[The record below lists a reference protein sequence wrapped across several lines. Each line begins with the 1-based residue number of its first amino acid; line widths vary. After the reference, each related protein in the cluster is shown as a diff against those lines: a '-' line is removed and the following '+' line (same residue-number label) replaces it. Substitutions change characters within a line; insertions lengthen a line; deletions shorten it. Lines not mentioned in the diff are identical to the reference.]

1 MMKRPLLLFVLLAL
15 VAVGI
20 VLLRS
25 CGDAAPQ
32 DSADATTS
40 SQAGRAA
47 DGTGPEADAAAR
59 ARAIARQREEAMHAA
74 VSTLHRYLAA
84 LGGTDRAAA
93 DAFWAGKQPPAASGE
108 ADLRSL
114 EKLRSLRSENGKPKP
129 LDAEPVPNALEIP
142 IELRASLQGQPLR
155 RYRGWYRMRRAV
167 ADGGWEITSASIAPV
182 TR

>member
-1 MMKRPLLLFVLLAL
+1 MKRPLLLLVLLAL
-15 VAVGI
+15 VAAGI

-25 CGDAAPQ
+25 CEDAAPQ
-32 DSADATTS
+32 DSADATTPAP
-40 SQAGRAA
+40 AGRV
-47 DGTGPEADAAAR
+47 DDESGPGADAATR
-59 ARAIARQREEAMHAA
+59 ARAIALQREAAMHAA

-84 LGGTDRAAA
+84 LGGSDRAAA
-93 DAFWAGKQPPAASGE
+93 DAFWAGKAPPAVSGE

-114 EKLRSLRSENGKPKP
+114 EKLQSLRSENGTPQP
-129 LDAEPVPNALEIP
+129 LDSEAVPNALEIP

-167 ADGGWEITSASIAPV
+167 ADGGWEITSASIAPL

>member
-15 VAVGI
+15 VAAGI

-25 CGDAAPQ
+25 CGDAAEQ
-32 DSADATTS
+32 DSMDAATS
-40 SQAGRAA
+40 SQAGPVGDATGA
-47 DGTGPEADAAAR
+47 DADAAAR
-59 ARAIARQREEAMHAA
+59 ARAMARQREDAMHAA
-74 VSTLHRYLAA
+74 VATLHRYLAA

-93 DAFWAGKQPPAASGE
+93 DAFWAGKEPPAASGE
-108 ADLRSL
+108 ADLRNL

-129 LDAEPVPNALEIP
+129 LDSEVVPNALEIP
-142 IELRASLQGQPLR
+142 VELRAGLQGQPLR

-167 ADGGWEITSASIAPV
+167 ADGGWEITSASITPV

>member
-15 VAVGI
+15 VAAGI

-25 CGDAAPQ
+25 CGDAAQ
-32 DSADATTS
+32 QDATDAATP
-40 SQAGRAA
+40 SQTGRTEG
-47 DGTGPEADAAAR
+47 GTGPDADAAAR
-59 ARAIARQREEAMHAA
+59 ARAIARQREDAMHAA

-93 DAFWAGKQPPAASGE
+93 DAFWAGKGPPAASGE

-114 EKLRSLRSENGKPKP
+114 EKLHSLRSQNGNPKP
-129 LDAEPVPNALEIP
+129 LDSEVVPNALEIP
-142 IELRASLQGQPLR
+142 VELRAGLQGQPVR

-167 ADGGWEITSASIAPV
+167 ADGGWEITSASIAPI

>member
-15 VAVGI
+15 VAAGI
-20 VLLRS
+20 MLLRS

-32 DSADATTS
+32 DSADATTP
-40 SQAGRAA
+40 SQSGRADDGSGPAA
-47 DGTGPEADAAAR
+47 DAR
-59 ARAIARQREEAMHAA
+59 ARAIARQREAAMQAA

-93 DAFWAGKQPPAASGE
+93 DAFWAGKAPPAASGE

-114 EKLRSLRSENGKPKP
+114 KKLQSLRSENETPQS
-129 LDAEPVPNALEIP
+129 LDSEAVPNALEIP
-142 IELRASLQGQPLR
+142 VELRAGVQGEPLR